1 MCVCVCFVCV
11 CERPF
16 HSHGCARERKRTGG
30 ENIVCAEGA
39 PEDASASSCM
49 QFKGTKEDRNATES
63 KDMSTS
69 PVTSLTATPRGERGR
84 MEPSKY
90 FWDELCGQ
98 GSDHDEHFFA
108 CFFGRKPSDDTVKVQ
123 PMDYD
128 SERSMHVKGPLV
140 PSAQEDSA
148 SEGRQVQ
155 KPAVSAEA
163 EKRIDVM
170 LECDTSPSM
179 DGKLTSIHTL
189 EENMRAIRSA
199 VRDETNTKDSERA
212 RIVIEQM
219 KNSNWC
225 GGDDASALDRE
236 LGGAAT
242 VAHVAEVQ
250 RKFYDTN
257 SYGDDSARSHT
268 TMSKRTLQFREREM
282 RVSQARRTR
291 RRGAVRNTE
300 NPFANV
306 RLSDFDEFRV
316 RKKSSGDEGGSHIYL
331 KGAFIPPGACMYA
344 HIQEVRLPLADPGP
358 HFYFSP
364 LTHPGQT

>member
-1 MCVCVCFVCV
+1 
-11 CERPF
+11 
-16 HSHGCARERKRTGG
+16 
-30 ENIVCAEGA
+30 
-39 PEDASASSCM
+39 M
-49 QFKGTKEDRNATES
+49 QLKGTKEDGKATVS

-69 PVTSLTATPRGERGR
+69 PATSLTATPRGERGR
-84 MEPSKY
+84 MEWLSKDY
-90 FWDELCGQ
+90 WDELCGQ
-98 GSDHDEHFFA
+98 GADHDEHVFA
-108 CFFGRKPSDDTVKVQ
+108 SLFDRKPGDDTVKLQ
-123 PMDYD
+123 QMDYD
-128 SERSMHVKGPLV
+128 NERSMAVKGPLV
-140 PSAQEDSA
+140 HSAQEDSA
-148 SEGRQVQ
+148 FEGRQVQ

-199 VRDETNTKDSERA
+199 VRDETNTKESERA

-236 LGGAAT
+236 VGGAAT
-242 VAHVAEVQ
+242 VAEVQ

-331 KGAFIPPGACMYA
+331 KGALIPPSRAHACTPIFKRFDY
-344 HIQEVRLPLADPGP
+344 HLLTPCPL
-358 HFYFSP
+358 FCFSP